1 MFRSKIWLVTALAL
15 ATTGTASAQKAP
27 VPGAA
32 APAAPATERNRG
44 GQPQIRM
51 LVPTGAER
59 EALAVLK
66 KRGQQNATLAA
77 LARSNAIDMETVN
90 QSAVPVLV
98 VPSGALAANLSIV
111 ATKDHYVA
119 SSGDEITGVVI
130 TGTRI
135 TTTIGGNTKLPRL
148 DPKLAAY
155 LATLQ
160 GTNPTFGI
168 KDPVVSDSEDGI
180 AVSFRR
186 FGMLYEMRI
195 SCAKAND
202 PHCTAQP
209 ALQLATQT
217 LVLGGGQ

>member
-1 MFRSKIWLVTALAL
+1 MHRSRFGILAALAL
-15 ATTGTASAQKAP
+15 AMAATASAQPAP
-27 VPGAA
+27 PAARAPASGAA
-32 APAAPATERNRG
+32 PGN
-44 GQPQIRM
+44 QPQANT
-51 LVPTGAER
+51 LVPSRADS
-59 EALAVLK
+59 EALNILK
-66 KRGQQNATLAA
+66 KRGQQNATLVA
-77 LARSNAIDMETVN
+77 LARSNAIDMQAVN

-98 VPSGALAANLSIV
+98 VPSGALAANLSIT

-135 TTTIGGNTKLPRL
+135 TTKIGGKAKLPPL

-160 GTNPTFGI
+160 GANSAFGI

-180 AVSFRR
+180 AISFRR

-195 SCAKAND
+195 SCAKVND
-202 PHCTAQP
+202 PHCAPQP

>member
-1 MFRSKIWLVTALAL
+1 VLAPSS
-15 ATTGTASAQKAP
+15 GES
-27 VPGAA
+27 
-32 APAAPATERNRG
+32 
-44 GQPQIRM
+44 
-51 LVPTGAER
+51 
-59 EALAVLK
+59 EALRVLK
-66 KRGQQNATLAA
+66 RRGQQNATLIA
-77 LARSNAIDMETVN
+77 LARSNSIDMEVVN

-98 VPSGALAANLSIV
+98 VPSGTLAANLSIT

-135 TTTIGGNTKLPRL
+135 TTTIGGKAKLPPL

-155 LATLQ
+155 LVTLQ
-160 GTNPTFGI
+160 GTNSVYGI

-186 FGMLYEMRI
+186 FGMLYEIRI

-202 PHCTAQP
+202 PHCTPQP